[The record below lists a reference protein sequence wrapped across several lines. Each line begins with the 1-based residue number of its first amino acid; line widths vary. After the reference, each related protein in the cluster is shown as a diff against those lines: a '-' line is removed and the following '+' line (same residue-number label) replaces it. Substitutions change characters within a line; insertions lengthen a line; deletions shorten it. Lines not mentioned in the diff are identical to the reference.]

1 MSHRLI
7 NSLKR
12 DHVNHRRLLDI
23 FARQIYRV
31 AKVQAPD
38 YDIVEGVIEYFTTYS
53 LRVHHPK
60 EEMLIAAI
68 AARDPAAAEALT
80 GLIAEHQDFH
90 QRIEAFGAQVRGVLG
105 EGTVMMER
113 DAFTE
118 MAYDFIDRER
128 RHMSFEDMH
137 LFPAAR
143 RHLTAEDRRELEDQI
158 AAEPDFGLRT
168 TRRYAILR
176 REILNWEKQNLD
188 GDAAP

>member
-12 DHVNHRRLLDI
+12 DHVKHRRLLDI
-23 FARQIYRV
+23 FARQIDRV

-38 YDIVEGVIEYFTTYS
+38 YDIVEDVIEYFTTYS

-60 EEMLIAAI
+60 EEMLIA
-68 AARDPAAAEALT
+68 
-80 GLIAEHQDFH
+80 EHHDFH

-143 RHLTAEDRRELEDQI
+143 RHLTAKDWGELEDQI
-158 AAEPDFGLRT
+158 AAEPDFGRRA

-176 REILNWEKQNLD
+176 REILTWEKQNLD

>member
-1 MSHRLI
+1 M
-7 NSLKR
+7 
-12 DHVNHRRLLDI
+12 
-23 FARQIYRV
+23 
-31 AKVQAPD
+31 QAPD

-80 GLIAEHQDFH
+80 GLIAEHHDFH
-90 QRIEAFGAQVRGVLG
+90 QRIEAFGPQVRGVLG
-105 EGTVMMER
+105 EGTVMKER
-113 DAFTE
+113 DAFTD

-128 RHMSFEDMH
+128 RHMSFDDMH
-137 LFPAAR
+137 VFPAAR
-143 RHLTAEDRRELEDQI
+143 RRLTAEDWRELEDQI
-158 AAEPDFGLRT
+158 AAEPDFGRRA
-168 TRRYAILR
+168 TRCYAILR

>member
-23 FARQIYRV
+23 FARQIDRV

-80 GLIAEHQDFH
+80 GLIAEHHDFH

-143 RHLTAEDRRELEDQI
+143 RHLTAEDWRELEDQI
-158 AAEPDFGLRT
+158 AAEPDFGRRA
-168 TRRYAILR
+168 TRHYAILR
-176 REILNWEKQNLD
+176 REILNWEKRNLD

>member
-7 NSLKR
+7 NSLNR

-23 FARQIYRV
+23 FARQIDRV

-68 AARDPAAAEALT
+68 AARDPAAAMALT
-80 GLIAEHQDFH
+80 GLIAEHHDFH

-105 EGTVMMER
+105 EGSVMMER

-143 RHLTAEDRRELEDQI
+143 RHLTAEDWGELEDQI
-158 AAEPDFGLRT
+158 ATEPDFGRRA
-168 TRRYAILR
+168 TRPYAILR

>member
-1 MSHRLI
+1 MSYRLI
-7 NSLKR
+7 NSVKR
-12 DHVNHRRLLDI
+12 DHVKHRRLLDI
-23 FARQIYRV
+23 FARQIDGV
-31 AKVQAPD
+31 AKVQVPD

-80 GLIAEHQDFH
+80 GLIAEHHDFH

-143 RHLTAEDRRELEDQI
+143 RHLTAEDWREL
-158 AAEPDFGLRT
+158 
-168 TRRYAILR
+168 
-176 REILNWEKQNLD
+176 
-188 GDAAP
+188 

>member
-12 DHVNHRRLLDI
+12 DHVKHRRLLDI
-23 FARQIYRV
+23 FARQIDRV

-80 GLIAEHQDFH
+80 GLIAEHHDFH

-128 RHMSFEDMH
+128 RH
-137 LFPAAR
+137 
-143 RHLTAEDRRELEDQI
+143 LTAEDWRELEDQI
-158 AAEPDFGLRT
+158 AAEPDFGRRA
-168 TRRYAILR
+168 TRHYAILR

>member
-12 DHVNHRRLLDI
+12 DHVKHRRLLDI
-23 FARQIYRV
+23 FARQIDRV

-80 GLIAEHQDFH
+80 GLIPEHHDFH

-143 RHLTAEDRRELEDQI
+143 RHLTAENWRELEDQI
-158 AAEPDFGLRT
+158 AAEPDFGRRA